1 MQIHFKRFIDD
12 DRGATMVEY
21 GLMVM
26 LIAVVCI
33 VVVATLGG
41 EISDI
46 FADIE
51 PEIAAAQN
59 ANPPAD

>member
-1 MQIHFKRFIDD
+1 MQVCFRSFIND

-33 VVVATLGG
+33 VVVAILGG
-41 EISDI
+41 EIRDI

-51 PEIAAAQN
+51 PEIAGAQN

>member
-1 MQIHFKRFIDD
+1 MRVSFKNFIKQ

-41 EISDI
+41 EIRDI